1 MGSDLEGTDAVQPA
15 NDIQTS
21 DALEVMFEEL
31 ESVIAQLES
40 SDISLEQS
48 FTLYNRGMERIRKC
62 NETIDVIEKKVQV
75 IDQNGACHEF

>member
-1 MGSDLEGTDAVQPA
+1 MGIDLEGADVVQSVNDAQS
-15 NDIQTS
+15 S

-75 IDQNGACHEF
+75 IDQNGVGHEF